1 MTSANTMR
9 LEGLMF
15 GLLGWVNWGLSWH
28 FSGAFA
34 GSSVVSWLRVFFSV
48 LAFWGFNSLLLAKN

>member
-1 MTSANTMR
+1 MR
-9 LEGLMF
+9 LQGLMF

-34 GSSVVSWLRVFFSV
+34 GSLVVSWLRVFFFFFPV